1 MMAASEHA
9 SSVSSRFSRVSQMV
23 RPTLAPTAMAAKN
36 QRCQPG
42 WSARKL
48 KAAPV
53 LCSSVRLKK
62 GSTSTGRAYSSQA
75 LAAYLVARSSTMI
88 ATASHS
94 QRNGRCMGGTS
105 RWLEGPPPLG
115 LASGIEARLAGAL
128 GQVAHAAAAEVV
140 VACVAAHVLAVV
152 PAALALFV
160 AACGH
165 GHLQAGKLGG
175 LGALGLLALGER
187 LEGHLTGQ
195 HHEAQLLAQL
205 GKRRMQGVVH
215 VEGDLG
221 GQAALDGLGVA
232 GILQA
237 LVDRLLRLEHLLP
250 EVAAHLGAVVQGG
263 EALVVLLQQHAV
275 AALAGDVL
283 EDLLGGEAEDRGDP
297 ASECLHYVVEG
308 CLGAAQRPGVTL
320 GGVLAI
326 LDHVQVEAAQLP
338 GAEAVDLLVDV
349 EEAILLVGG
358 LDARLQLGG
367 AVHHPLV
374 QGQHLAEGHGVA
386 ARLEAVEVGQQEARG
401 VADAAV
407 DVGGALQDLV
417 GDRHLV
423 AVVGGGN
430 PQ

>member
-48 KAAPV
+48 KAARV
-53 LCSSVRLKK
+53 LASSVRWKK

-128 GQVAHAAAAEVV
+128 GQVAHAAPAEVV
-140 VACVAAHVLAVV
+140 VAFVLAHVLAVV
-152 PAALALFV
+152 PAALALFMG
-160 AACGH
+160 ACSH
-165 GHLQAGKLGG
+165 RHLQAGKLGG
-175 LGALGLLALGER
+175 LGLLAIGER
-187 LEGHLTGQ
+187 CQSHLTGQ

-205 GKRRMQGVVH
+205 GQGGVQGVVH

-232 GILQA
+232 GVLQA
-237 LVDRLLRLEHLLP
+237 LVDRLLHLEHLLP
-250 EVAAHLGAVVQGG
+250 EVAAHLGAVVQGPQ
-263 EALVVLLQQHAV
+263 ALVVLLEQHAV
-275 AALAGDVL
+275 AALAGDIL
-283 EDLLGGEAEDRGDP
+283 EDLLGGEAENRGDP
-297 ASECLHYVVEG
+297 ARSEE
-308 CLGAAQRPGVTL
+308 RR
-320 GGVLAI
+320 
-326 LDHVQVEAAQLP
+326 
-338 GAEAVDLLVDV
+338 
-349 EEAILLVGG
+349 VG
-358 LDARLQLGG
+358 
-367 AVHHPLV
+367 
-374 QGQHLAEGHGVA
+374 
-386 ARLEAVEVGQQEARG
+386 
-401 VADAAV
+401 
-407 DVGGALQDLV
+407 
-417 GDRHLV
+417 
-423 AVVGGGN
+423 
-430 PQ
+430 